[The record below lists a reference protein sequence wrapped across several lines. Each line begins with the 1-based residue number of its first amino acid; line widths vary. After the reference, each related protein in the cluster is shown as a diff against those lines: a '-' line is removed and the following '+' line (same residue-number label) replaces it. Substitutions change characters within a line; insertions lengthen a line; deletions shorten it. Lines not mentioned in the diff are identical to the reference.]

1 MKIMLVKIAP
11 VLAFAGLLAFPAD
24 AVAGTVD
31 CSLFPDMHSRFSCY
45 DNVSRAPKQE
55 PEMVKPAAGK
65 PGIATAPATAR
76 NRKTVRTY

>member
-31 CSLFPDMHSRFSCY
+31 CSLFPDMHSRFACY